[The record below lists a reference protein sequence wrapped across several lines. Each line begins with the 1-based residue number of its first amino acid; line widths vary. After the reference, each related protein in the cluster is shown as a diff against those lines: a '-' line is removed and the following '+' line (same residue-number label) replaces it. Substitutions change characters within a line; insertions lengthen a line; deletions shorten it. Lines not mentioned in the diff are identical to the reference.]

1 MGERPNPAS
10 IAAAGLLLMATVAL
24 DLLPMDITLAGYFGL
39 PVFIIAASG
48 GPPSTVGF
56 GTLAVGITIASGTW
70 DHRFGTHQHIAAIL
84 LVLAEV
90 GVAAYVS
97 YARCRREMEMTRVRA
112 VADVAQRALLPHVPP
127 MLGEVGFATRYV
139 SAAREALV
147 GGDLYEVVATPRT
160 VRVIIGDVKGKG
172 LPAVRLTTVVLGAF
186 REAAVT
192 WLDVEQVASACTRAV
207 AREADA
213 EDFVTALMI
222 DIHADGHLTVL
233 SAGHPPAMLVSA
245 NGSRALSIDA
255 PSPPLGIAE
264 SFRSTTMTWDPGDRL
279 LLYTDGLVEARDR
292 RGGFFPLEEH
302 LSALTLGSLDA
313 ALDRLT
319 ASVQA
324 HVGGEMHDD
333 LALLMAQRLHVPD
346 PAGPDGEASPRRMP
360 ADASVRAAGLIPAP
374 PGL

>member
-1 MGERPNPAS
+1 MGERPNSAS
-10 IAAAGLLLMATVAL
+10 AVAAGLLLAATVAI
-24 DLLPMDITLAGYFGL
+24 DLLPMNISLAGYFGL

-48 GPPSTVGF
+48 GPATTVSF
-56 GTLAVGITIASGTW
+56 GAVAVGLAVASGTW
-70 DHRFGTHQHIAAIL
+70 DHRFGSNQHIAAIL
-84 LVLAEV
+84 LVLAQV
-90 GVAAYVS
+90 GVAAYI
-97 YARCRREMEMTRVRA
+97 AHTRNRREIEMVRVRA
-112 VADVAQRALLPHVPP
+112 VADVAQRALLPHVPA

-207 AREADA
+207 AREADQ
-213 EDFVTALMI
+213 EDFVTALLI
-222 DIHADGHLTVL
+222 DIHADGHLTLL

-245 NGSRALSIDA
+245 SGSRALSVEA

-264 SFRSTTMTWDPGDRL
+264 SFHSTSMTWEPGDRL

-292 RGGFFPLEEH
+292 RGGFFALEDH
-302 LSALTLGSLDA
+302 LSTLTLGSLDS
-313 ALDRLT
+313 ALDRLI
-319 ASVQA
+319 ASVHA
-324 HVGGEMHDD
+324 HVGGQMHDD
-333 LALLMAQRLHVPD
+333 LALLMAQRLGVPD
-346 PAGPDGEASPRRMP
+346 QVPHSGAAAPVATPV
-360 ADASVRAAGLIPAP
+360 DASVRAVQG
-374 PGL
+374 

>member
-10 IAAAGLLLMATVAL
+10 VAAAGLLLAAAVAL
-24 DLLPMDITLAGYFGL
+24 DLLPMDVTLAGYFGL
-39 PVFIIAASG
+39 PAFFVAASG
-48 GPPSTVGF
+48 GPPSTVAF
-56 GTLAVGITIASGTW
+56 GVLAVGIALASGTW
-70 DHRFGTHQHIAAIL
+70 DHRFGTHQHIAAML
-84 LVLAEV
+84 LVVAEV

-97 YARCRREMEMTRVRA
+97 YARVRREQEMVQVRA
-112 VADVAQRALLPHVPP
+112 VADVAQRALLPDVPAT
-127 MLGEVGFATRYV
+127 LGEVGFATRYV

-160 VRVIIGDVKGKG
+160 IRVIIGDVKGKG

-207 AREADA
+207 AREAGQ

-222 DIHADGHLTVL
+222 DIHADGHLTLL

-245 NGSRALSIDA
+245 AGSRVLTVEA

-264 SFRSTTMTWDPGDRL
+264 SFRSTTVTWEPGDRL

-292 RGGFFPLEEH
+292 AGSFFPLEQH
-302 LSALTLGSLDA
+302 LSTLALGSLDA

-319 ASVQA
+319 GSVQA

-333 LALLMAQRLHVPD
+333 LALLMARRLGVSD
-346 PAGPDGEASPRRMP
+346 PLPSPSGTSPLTMPADAS
-360 ADASVRAAGLIPAP
+360 ADASVRAARG
-374 PGL
+374 